1 MNKDTFHRILEQRL
15 EKTRATFYKKNKEY
29 GISDVFHNFKQA
41 ARIDNTTPIK
51 ALRGFDLKHRVSV
64 QDMVDNPSMVTEA
77 MIDEKIGDCIVYLCI
92 LEGLFLEHLSA

>member
-1 MNKDTFHRILEQRL
+1 MQTQRFIAILERRL
-15 EKTRATFYKKNKEY
+15 ATTRETFMKKNKEY
-29 GISDVFHNFKQA
+29 GIGDVFHNFKVA

-64 QDMVDNPSMVTEA
+64 QDMVDNPHIVTEA

-92 LEGLFLEHLSA
+92 LEGLLRETLE